1 MCATREGV
9 LGGKD
14 RRRNTK
20 ADRTRTVAADKS
32 EAVDRKVSH
41 VPWCSCH
48 LEDLCRLWW
57 AAIARQHAFR
67 GLIRFPFHAVSDVKL
82 DFQHCDELS
91 IPFRIYNWQ
100 KPMDNEL
107 AIGNKDGGIVTE

>member
-41 VPWCSCH
+41 V
-48 LEDLCRLWW
+48 L
-57 AAIARQHAFR
+57 
-67 GLIRFPFHAVSDVKL
+67 
-82 DFQHCDELS
+82 
-91 IPFRIYNWQ
+91 
-100 KPMDNEL
+100 
-107 AIGNKDGGIVTE
+107 